1 MKTQT
6 FGPGP
11 WSQGSRPKS
20 RALGG
25 VGNKVTQ
32 PPTHPLASHA
42 CPLLAGVPPPSLAA
56 PLCAACA
63 RAAAGGTVWT
73 RPAVGLGRG
82 EGRLMGR
89 RVQTPSLESAF
100 RNDVSGSQVSNT
112 KRHGVFMFIKRA

>member
-6 FGPGP
+6 FGAGP
-11 WSQGSRPKS
+11 WSQGSRPES
-20 RALGG
+20 RAPEGA
-25 VGNKVTQ
+25 GNKVTQ
-32 PPTHPLASHA
+32 SPTRPLASRA
-42 CPLLAGVPPPSLAA
+42 CPLPAGDPPSLAA

-82 EGRLMGR
+82 EGRPMGR